1 MRTRSIAQAGVIAAL
16 YAALTLVVLQFPG
29 QLGWGLVQFRP
40 SEAVCVLALFTP
52 AAIPGLAIGAAL
64 ANLFNVAQA
73 GPIAL
78 LDVVFGALATL
89 LGAMW
94 TWRMRRRTWL
104 ALAGPVVTN
113 ALIVPAY
120 LPLMLA
126 AMGIRGVPFLGVGPA
141 SALPLVYV
149 AGIATIGVGEALAI
163 YGIGWPLA
171 TLLRRLGLP
180 GLLDI
185 GGRAAPH

>member
-94 TWRMRRRTWL
+94 TWRMRERTWL

-141 SALPLVYV
+141 SAWPLVYV

-163 YGIGWPLA
+163 CGIGWPLA